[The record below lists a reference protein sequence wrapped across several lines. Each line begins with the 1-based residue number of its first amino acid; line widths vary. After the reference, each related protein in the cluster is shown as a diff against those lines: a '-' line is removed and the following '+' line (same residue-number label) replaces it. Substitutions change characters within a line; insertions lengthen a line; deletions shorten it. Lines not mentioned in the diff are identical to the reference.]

1 MKGLSLKRG
10 LVCLALALALALG
23 SAQARDAK
31 ADGGRLIWGMPA
43 AETVLDPHV
52 GCGALTMYATYHMF
66 EGLWEQDIKHSG
78 PISEI
83 IPALATH
90 WDISDDGLEYTFYL
104 REGVKFHDGTP
115 FNADVV
121 KWNYDR
127 FWNEEAE
134 HFYPTAKA
142 YLGYYTRWVQNVEV
156 IDPMTVKI
164 TLTRRTTSSCDSAS
178 FRAGRHAWSAPPP
191 LRSSATMALLGT
203 RSAPARSSSRKSS
216 PT

>member
-1 MKGLSLKRG
+1 
-10 LVCLALALALALG
+10 
-23 SAQARDAK
+23 
-31 ADGGRLIWGMPA
+31 MPA

-142 YLGYYTRWVQNVEV
+142 YLGLLHAVGPE
-156 IDPMTVKI
+156 
-164 TLTRRTTSSCDSAS
+164 RRGDRSHDGKDHAHRAELRVPAARRPLVWASSN
-178 FRAGRHAWSAPPP
+178 G
-191 LRSSATMALLGT
+191 
-203 RSAPARSSSRKSS
+203 
-216 PT
+216 